1 MVIVF
6 DCLNTKYYDS
16 YDKIRAWIF
25 ILEGLVTVIAGLLSF
40 YILQDYPE
48 TARFLSEQERKLAT
62 RRLREDGQSSNTSE
76 KFHWCEVKKS
86 FTDWKTWV
94 GILCHISTSRCQH

>member
-6 DCLNTKYYDS
+6 DCLTTKYYDS

-48 TARFLSEQERKLAT
+48 TARFLSEPERKLAT

-76 KFHWCEVKKS
+76 KFHWSEVKKS